1 MSNRQLLFLESFC
14 CSSENMLSLSS
25 KTWLVNAKST
35 KIFQY
40 IQPLFE
46 KGTQFD
52 NLPHRFQGIQLP
64 IT

>member
-1 MSNRQLLFLESFC
+1 
-14 CSSENMLSLSS
+14 MLSLSS